1 MVVVVAWL
9 GVIAGGVVFYLAMR
23 VVSRANTGRRI
34 PYWSKPEVTPGAAI
48 GLRMLGIFLVA
59 FSASLLAP
67 SIGVW
72 SVVVLVAALAP
83 ALLMI
88 PIHNRRALVVTGQ

>member
-1 MVVVVAWL
+1 MVVVGAWL
-9 GVIAGGVVFYLAMR
+9 GVIAGGVVFYLSMR

-59 FSASLLAP
+59 FSASFLAP
-67 SIGVW
+67 SIGLW
-72 SVVVLVAALAP
+72 SIAVLVAALTP
-83 ALLMI
+83 ALLLI
-88 PIHNRRALVVTGQ
+88 PTHNRRALVATGA